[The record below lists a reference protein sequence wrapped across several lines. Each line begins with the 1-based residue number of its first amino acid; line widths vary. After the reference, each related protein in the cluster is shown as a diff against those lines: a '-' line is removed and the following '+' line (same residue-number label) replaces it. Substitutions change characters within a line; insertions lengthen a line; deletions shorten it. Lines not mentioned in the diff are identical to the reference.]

1 MDVGDYTAIHP
12 RRLDELDLQVRARA
26 LNHDFIARPWKD
38 GFAMR
43 LHFLQTMDP
52 GNYHKGA
59 LGGWQ
64 VDSRDPT
71 ADVRLLE
78 FCLAVPTD
86 QFLQNGTL
94 RSLARRALADRLPKQ
109 VLEERRRGF
118 QVADWHEDLAA
129 ERDGIMD
136 ELGRLDT
143 CPAAAAALDLAR
155 LRRLTENWPSDGW
168 ERSEVIMRY
177 RYALLRGV
185 ATGHFLRRAT
195 GSNR

>member
-26 LNHDFIARPWKD
+26 LNHDFVARPWKD

-86 QFLQNGTL
+86 QFLHNGML
-94 RSLARRALADRLPKQ
+94 RSLARRALVSRWPTGTKTSQPSAMASWTSLVGLTLVQQLP
-109 VLEERRRGF
+109 VPSIWRG
-118 QVADWHEDLAA
+118 
-129 ERDGIMD
+129 
-136 ELGRLDT
+136 
-143 CPAAAAALDLAR
+143 
-155 LRRLTENWPSDGW
+155 
-168 ERSEVIMRY
+168 
-177 RYALLRGV
+177 YAV
-185 ATGHFLRRAT
+185 
-195 GSNR
+195 